1 MFLFNNLISQEVTRH
16 MRTLELAG
24 KNKHLSGVAAHLRGR
39 HLVVSH
45 VARGG
50 AEFSVGFDDLVHSLQ
65 KVFLCSD
72 LSTSSDGKHSCLC
85 THTAN
90 LST

>member
-1 MFLFNNLISQEVTRH
+1 

-24 KNKHLSGVAAHLRGR
+24 RKQTFQGGAYLRGR
-39 HLVVSH
+39 NLVVSH

-85 THTAN
+85 THTAD